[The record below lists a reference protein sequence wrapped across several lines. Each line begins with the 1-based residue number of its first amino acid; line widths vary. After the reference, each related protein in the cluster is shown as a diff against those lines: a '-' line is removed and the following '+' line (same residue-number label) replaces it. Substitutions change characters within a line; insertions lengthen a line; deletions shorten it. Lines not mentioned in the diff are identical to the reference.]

1 MKKIIFFLSFLLLCS
16 CTVKNEYKYEV
27 KTIIEENI
35 NTYIA
40 INYPKTNIN
49 KINKKIEKYI
59 NNSYENFLK
68 EYNNLTLLNKKY
80 ELNIDYNYYNLNNK
94 YLSIIIYKHISSTDD
109 TYINNE
115 IFTYIY
121 DTNKRKKINFN
132 QIINDTEK
140 NNITDLLKNLLL
152 EKYGEITNLDKILSI
167 CFDKF
172 NFTINND
179 YVTIYFEGNEISNST
194 QEILSIEIPLNYF
207 EKLKNLKTTVNITPI
222 NISPT
227 INYIDIN
234 KPVVALTFD
243 DGPSKY
249 TEDILKTLEE
259 YDSNATFFVLGNKI
273 EAYNDIIS
281 NMYKNGNEIG
291 NHTYNHRWLTKL
303 SPEEQREQISKTQEI
318 IKKYTGYT
326 PTYLRPTYGSVN
338 QKLRNNTNLKIMLWN
353 IDTKDWKYKSV
364 DTIVNNALKNVKDG
378 SIILMHDTYKRTSD
392 AVKIIVPKLI
402 ENGYQLVTVS
412 ELQEIQ
418 KLRNNLNE
426 TG

>member
-1 MKKIIFFLSFLLLCS
+1 MKKIIFFLSILLLCS
-16 CTVKNEYKYEV
+16 CTTKKEYKYEI
-27 KTIIEENI
+27 KTIIQENI

-40 INYPKTNIN
+40 INYPKTNIS

-59 NNSYENFLK
+59 NNSYETFLK
-68 EYNNLTLLNKKY
+68 EYNDITLLNKKY
-80 ELNIDYNYYNLNNK
+80 ELNIDYNYYNLKNQ

-115 IFTYIY
+115 IFTYVY

-132 QIINDTEK
+132 QIINNTEK
-140 NNITDLLKNLLL
+140 NNITDLLTNLLL

-167 CFDKF
+167 CYDNL

-179 YVTIYFEGNEISNST
+179 YVTIYFEGKEISNLT
-194 QEILSIEIPLNYF
+194 HEILSIEIPINHF
-207 EKLKNLKTTVNITPI
+207 EKLKNLKTTININPI
-222 NISPT
+222 IISPT

-249 TEDILKTLEE
+249 TEEILKTLEE

-273 EAYNDIIS
+273 EAYSDVIS
-281 NMYKNGNEIG
+281 TMYKNGNEIG

-303 SPEEQREQISKTQEI
+303 SPEEQREQINKTQEI
-318 IKKYTGYT
+318 IKQYTGYT
-326 PTYLRPTYGSVN
+326 PTYLRPTYGSIN
-338 QKLRNNTNLKIMLWN
+338 QKLRSNTNLKIMLWN
-353 IDTKDWKYKSV
+353 IDTKDWKYKNV
-364 DTIVNNALKNVKDG
+364 DTIVNNALKNVEDG

-402 ENGYQLVTVS
+402 ENGYQLVTVN